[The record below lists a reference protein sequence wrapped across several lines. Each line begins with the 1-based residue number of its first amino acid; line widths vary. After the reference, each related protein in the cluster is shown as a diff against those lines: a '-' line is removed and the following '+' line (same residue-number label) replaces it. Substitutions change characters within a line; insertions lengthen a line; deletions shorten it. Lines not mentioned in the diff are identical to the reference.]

1 MKDFV
6 KHKNIFIMYREHFS
20 PHQGN
25 IRLHFVSA
33 FVCAFKSPLTSTLGP
48 ELIQKYGQS
57 Q

>member
-33 FVCAFKSPLTSTLGP
+33 FVCGFKSPLTSTVGP
-48 ELIQKYGQS
+48 ELIQKNGQS